1 MAERAHSDL
10 EGRVVA
16 ITGAAR
22 GMGRAFTRGFL
33 AEGAKVVA
41 MDLSWEPTG
50 FSSDQDDSFRRE
62 LESRPDDVIV
72 ATVDVTD
79 AAAIDAAFE
88 QTMAKWGTV
97 DALMNDAAMRQRI
110 LFPPAGRT
118 TTLETKDSDWERMF
132 AVNVFGALK
141 VTRRFIRPMLEKQR
155 GSVMSIISSGAL
167 HHSDG
172 GAYMAL
178 RPNSREMPYQATK
191 SALMTMMFYLGDEVK
206 QDNVAVNILIPGHT
220 RTTGFDEQNLAR
232 REMGIASGRAPAPLT
247 PDHIVPLALF
257 LAKQDASAGV
267 TGKCF
272 DTMTWNAEH
281 GLGIAKDWEDA
292 EGAAVLENLAPSREA
307 LQGR

>member
-1 MAERAHSDL
+1 MAEL
-10 EGRVVA
+10 EGRVIA

-50 FSSDQDDSFRRE
+50 FSSDEDDSFRRE
-62 LESRPDDVIV
+62 LESRPDDAIV
-72 ATVDVTD
+72 ATVDVTSD
-79 AAAIDAAFE
+79 EQIDAAYE
-88 QTMAKWGTV
+88 ATLAKWGTV

-118 TTLETKDSDWERMF
+118 TTLETTDADWERMF

-141 VTRRFIRPMLEKQR
+141 VTRRFIKPMLEAQR

-172 GAYMAL
+172 GAYVAL
-178 RPNSREMPYQATK
+178 RPGSREMPYQSTK
-191 SALMTMMFYLGDEVK
+191 SALLTMMFYLADEVK
-206 QDNVAVNILIPGHT
+206 DQNVAVNILIPGHT
-220 RTTGFDEQNLAR
+220 RTTGFDEQNKAR
-232 REMGIASGRAPAPLT
+232 REMGLSPGRAQTTTLR

-257 LAKQDASAGV
+257 LARGDVRTGV
-267 TGKCF
+267 TGRCF
-272 DTMTWNAEH
+272 DTVTWNREH
-281 GLGIAKDWEDA
+281 GLGTEKDWEDTA
-292 EGAAVLENLAPSREA
+292 GSENAAVS
-307 LQGR
+307 GR

>member
-1 MAERAHSDL
+1 MPELAHSEL

-62 LESRPDDVIV
+62 LEARPDDAIV
-72 ATVDVTD
+72 ATVDVTSD
-79 AAAIDAAFE
+79 EQIDAAYE
-88 QTMAKWGTV
+88 ATLAKWGTV

-118 TTLETKDSDWERMF
+118 TTLETTDADWERMF

-141 VTRRFIRPMLEKQR
+141 VTRRFIKPMLEAQR

-172 GAYMAL
+172 GAYVAL
-178 RPNSREMPYQATK
+178 RPGSREMPYQSTK
-191 SALMTMMFYLGDEVK
+191 SALMTMMFYLADEVK
-206 QDNVAVNILIPGHT
+206 AQNVAVNILIPGHT
-220 RTTGFDEQNLAR
+220 RTTGFDEQNAAR
-232 REMGIASGRAPAPLT
+232 REMGMASGTAPAPLRA
-247 PDHIVPLALF
+247 DHIVPLALF
-257 LAKQDASAGV
+257 LAGQDVSTGV
-267 TGKCF
+267 TGRCF
-272 DTMTWNAEH
+272 DTMTWNMEH
-281 GLGIAKDWEDA
+281 GLGTAKEWEDSA
-292 EGAAVLENLAPSREA
+292 VSENAAVS
-307 LQGR
+307 GR

>member
-1 MAERAHSDL
+1 MADLTHSEL
-10 EGRVVA
+10 QGRVVA

-50 FSSDQDDSFRRE
+50 FSSDEDDSYRRE

-79 AAAIDAAFE
+79 DAQIEAAFE

-110 LFPPAGRT
+110 LFPPTG
-118 TTLETKDSDWERMF
+118 LETTDADWERMF

-141 VTRRFIRPMLEKQR
+141 VTRRFIKPMLDQRR

-206 QDNVAVNILIPGHT
+206 DENVAVNIIIPGHT
-220 RTTGFDEQNLAR
+220 RTTGFDEQNRAR
-232 REMGIASGRAPAPLT
+232 QEMGMVSRSAPPPLR

-257 LAKQDASAGV
+257 LARQDASTGV
-267 TGKCF
+267 TGRCF
-272 DTMTWNAEH
+272 DTMTWNREH
-281 GLGIAKDWEDA
+281 GLGAEKEWEDA
-292 EGAAVLENLAPSREA
+292 EGAAVLENLAS
-307 LQGR
+307 GR